1 MELEKINAVINE
13 MEIDTKFKK
22 NQKLLQK
29 ITKSN
34 DFTNHLKNML
44 STYESEMIE
53 KENIYQNTI
62 KSLES
67 NNVKLVEKNVN
78 LLDDIKLFLTHTE
91 MELEKKNAVIKEME
105 IDTKIKENQIKT
117 LKESTKLLY
126 KEKTSLE
133 KHIESLKENE
143 NLLDNKLS
151 NALSEIEKKQE
162 TVKELETMGV
172 QLRAEI
178 QPLEYMK
185 NSLEKK
191 LGSFKK
197 CNKIQS
203 EKIKYLESNNIEL
216 LNECIILKEDKKI
229 LEDRI
234 DTLVKKEVSDKNYI
248 ETLTNTIQEEHYT
261 QQEMLQ
267 KITKSNDFINHLKNM
282 LSTYESEVVE
292 KENIYINTI
301 KRFESKNV
309 KLVEENV
316 NLLDDLTLFLTHT
329 EIELEKKNAVI
340 KEMEIDT
347 KIKENQIKTLKEDT
361 KLLYKEKTSLE
372 KHIESLKENEN
383 LLHNKLSNALS
394 EIEKKQET
402 VKEIETLGVQ
412 LRAEIQPLEYMKNS
426 LKKKLGYSKNCN
438 KIQSEKIKY
447 LESNNIELLNECNI
461 LKEDK
466 KILEDRI
473 DILIKNE
480 ISDKN
485 YIETLTNTI
494 REEHYTQQE
503 MLQKITK
510 LNDSKNHLKIMH
522 STYESEMVEKE
533 NIYQNIIKSFESK
546 KVKFVEENMNFL
558 DDMTLFLTHTEM
570 ELEKKN
576 SVLKEMEIC
585 TKFKENQIKALRKV
599 QKNLENRI
607 DTLVKNEISDKN
619 YIETH
624 TNTIKEMVEKVNF
637 YENIIKSFESK
648 NVKLNEEN
656 MNLLL
661 ETVSQISQIKILED
675 KIHDFQS
682 KEQKQLESQNLA
694 IGHFKQQLKSAED
707 VLLEQKTRAEQ
718 DNEVFKLKVLEL
730 QKQLK
735 QYKQKYHKISED
747 YETLKL
753 SGIQDTDIKLQIQLE
768 KTEKEVIEW
777 QKKYN
782 DSLFENRNVQNKLE
796 SLDAEFQ
803 HLQHKMNEMQNK
815 LFLNE
820 CEKYKLKSDIKDFTL
835 PEELKQRQSSLIIN
849 LEVENAKLTSKVIEY
864 REKYNKLKAYLEEV
878 KSMITS
884 QNIKKVLEDNIDLC
898 KTKKT
903 LQKQVIDLQSY
914 AKELSNKLSEKV
926 NNDFL

>member
-1 MELEKINAVINE
+1 MEVNSIHEIYHEELSQDS
-13 MEIDTKFKK
+13 IDTNIKDFEDIIQENELPKNSPNWIVASLDDVFMWIQKHLNRFFKSDQILSTK
-22 NQKLLQK
+22 QLKKQIK
-29 ITKSN
+29 ITKLN
-34 DFTNHLKNML
+34 DMINHHKNIH
-44 STYESEMIE
+44 STYEYKLKKKIFF
-53 KENIYQNTI
+53 YQNTI
-62 KSLES
+62 KSLEANIS
-67 NNVKLVEKNVN
+67 KVLEDNRKSQDSVKSYS
-78 LLDDIKLFLTHTE
+78 THAT
-91 MELEKKNAVIKEME
+91 MELEKINDVMKEME
-105 IDTKIKENQIKT
+105 IDTKFENNQK
-117 LKESTKLLY
+117 
-126 KEKTSLE
+126 
-133 KHIESLKENE
+133 
-143 NLLDNKLS
+143 
-151 NALSEIEKKQE
+151 
-162 TVKELETMGV
+162 
-172 QLRAEI
+172 
-178 QPLEYMK
+178 
-185 NSLEKK
+185 
-191 LGSFKK
+191 
-197 CNKIQS
+197 
-203 EKIKYLESNNIEL
+203 
-216 LNECIILKEDKKI
+216 
-229 LEDRI
+229 
-234 DTLVKKEVSDKNYI
+234 
-248 ETLTNTIQEEHYT
+248 
-261 QQEMLQ
+261 MLQ
-267 KITKSNDFINHLKNM
+267 K
-282 LSTYESEVVE
+282 
-292 KENIYINTI
+292 
-301 KRFESKNV
+301 
-309 KLVEENV
+309 
-316 NLLDDLTLFLTHT
+316 DDLTLFLTHT